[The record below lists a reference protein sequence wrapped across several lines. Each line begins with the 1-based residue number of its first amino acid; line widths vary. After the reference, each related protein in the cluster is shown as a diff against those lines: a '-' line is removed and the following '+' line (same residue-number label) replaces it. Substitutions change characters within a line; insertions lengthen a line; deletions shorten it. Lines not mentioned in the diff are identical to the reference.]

1 MKIKIHHHLFK
12 KILRTLYRVSYA
24 SNQSAEF
31 ESFFF
36 DAKEDCLVVYAK
48 NERTQI
54 ERIIPTS
61 TELEILSP
69 GKMIIGSY
77 ILNEI
82 VQRTNETIF
91 LETSEKTVAKL
102 CTTTYEAEINLLDLD
117 QFWSDIKFS
126 VDGVQTIIRVEDLQK
141 LINQVGYAVLTGNG
155 RDIFRG
161 VNLRTKSNELVA
173 TATDGSRI
181 ARCVLFPFDQ
191 DLDIVLRLLTIT
203 EVARISESEKTEEI
217 HATFGKERV
226 LFQIGKGIKLLS
238 RILEGP
244 KRFPDTEKQFIS
256 SFETVVECQK
266 DELIRAIEKAGVI
279 FKKEDVP
286 SFVFRVEGQRFLV
299 SSLENIEIGSF
310 EQKVNA
316 QIISKNTKKSTLQ
329 TKFVLS
335 ALKSLPN
342 QEVVI
347 SFPPEDGPILFTNK
361 SKKNLKALV
370 LPVWI

>member
-1 MKIKIHHHLFK
+1 M
-12 KILRTLYRVSYA
+12 
-24 SNQSAEF
+24 
-31 ESFFF
+31 
-36 DAKEDCLVVYAK
+36 
-48 NERTQI
+48 
-54 ERIIPTS
+54 
-61 TELEILSP
+61 
-69 GKMIIGSY
+69 
-77 ILNEI
+77 
-82 VQRTNETIF
+82 
-91 LETSEKTVAKL
+91 
-102 CTTTYEAEINLLDLD
+102 
-117 QFWSDIKFS
+117 
-126 VDGVQTIIRVEDLQK
+126 
-141 LINQVGYAVLTGNG
+141 
-155 RDIFRG
+155 FRG

-191 DLDIVLRLLTIT
+191 GLDLVLQLLTIT

-244 KRFPDTEKQFIS
+244 KKFPDTEKHFIS

-316 QIISKNTKKSTLQ
+316 QIISKNTTKKSTLQ

-347 SFPPEDGPILFTNK
+347 SFSPEDGPVLFANK
-361 SKKNLKALV
+361 SKENLKALV
-370 LPVWI
+370 LPV